1 MIIRGFSHNVEH
13 RISWILLQLVSVG
26 RDTEFECVITVLRW
40 RAESI
45 EFGDGFND
53 FLFAA
58 HDKLMIHDI
67 QGFID
72 IIERYILAQP
82 SIEDVIDKIVLLIIL
97 WAQM

>member
-13 RISWILLQLVSVG
+13 RISWILLELVGVG
-26 RDTEFECVITVLRW
+26 RDTEFECIITVLGW
-40 RAESI
+40 SAKSI
-45 EFGDGFND
+45 ELGDGFND

-58 HDKLMIHDI
+58 HHELMIHDI

-72 IIERYILAQP
+72 IIERYILAQA
-82 SIEDVIDKIVLLIIL
+82 VIDEVILLIIL

>member
-1 MIIRGFSHNVEH
+1 MIVRGFSHNVEH
-13 RISWILLQLVSVG
+13 RISWILLELVSVG
-26 RDTEFECVITVLRW
+26 RDTEFECVITVLGW
-40 RAESI
+40 SAESI
-45 EFGDGFND
+45 ELGDGFND

-72 IIERYILAQP
+72 IIERYILAQA
-82 SIEDVIDKIVLLIIL
+82 VIDEVILLVIL